1 MMQSASLSSSLL
13 HSKQRRAPCSSLPAT
28 VTVVTVGSHQVARQV
43 PVAVLNYQ
51 NPILPDG
58 GLGA

>member
-1 MMQSASLSSSLL
+1 MA
-13 HSKQRRAPCSSLPAT
+13 RCSSLPAI
-28 VTVVTVGSHQVARQV
+28 VTVVTVGSHQVSHQV